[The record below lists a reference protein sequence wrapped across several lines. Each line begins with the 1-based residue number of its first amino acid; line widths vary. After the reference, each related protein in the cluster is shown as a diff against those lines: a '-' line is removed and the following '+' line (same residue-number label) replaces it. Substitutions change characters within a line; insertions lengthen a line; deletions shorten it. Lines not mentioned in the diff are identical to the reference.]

1 MIIRVKAFPESKKEE
16 IKKIKD
22 NKYEV
27 YTKAKPW
34 RGEANVRILE
44 LLTSYFKDARGVR
57 MISGG
62 TRPNKTFEVI
72 EPTNHLL

>member
-16 IKKIKD
+16 VKWIKE

-27 YTKAKPW
+27 YTRAKPW
-34 RGEANVRILE
+34 HGEANDRILE
-44 LLTSYFKDARGVR
+44 LLKAYFKDARGIK

-62 TRPNKTFEVI
+62 MKPNKSFEII
-72 EPTNHLL
+72 EPINTLL